1 MSPGKDSL
9 NPPKDSVV
17 LANMVSQVK
26 SNVIAGACSL
36 DGLVRYLPGL
46 DGQESELPCRFPS
59 PCEASSTGYNSRQ
72 NSIRPILMRRF

>member
-17 LANMVSQVK
+17 LVNMVAQVK

-36 DGLVRYLPGL
+36 DGLVRYLHGL
-46 DGQESELPCRFPS
+46 DGQESE
-59 PCEASSTGYNSRQ
+59 
-72 NSIRPILMRRF
+72 